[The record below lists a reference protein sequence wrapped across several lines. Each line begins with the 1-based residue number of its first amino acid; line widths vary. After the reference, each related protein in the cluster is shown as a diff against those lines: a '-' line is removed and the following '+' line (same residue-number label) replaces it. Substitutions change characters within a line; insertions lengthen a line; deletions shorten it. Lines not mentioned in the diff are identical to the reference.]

1 RRLLEAGL
9 GGCRL
14 TWIGSVDG
22 GLEELDEFRLSR
34 ASRAAIRRSN
44 ESTRLRMAA
53 LTSAGILT
61 QRSSGR
67 GGLALMPSDV
77 TERDQWRKSLLTVKA
92 YPKSGVRSR
101 SRPSN
106 PWQQANWSS
115 SLHFSNSQPSR
126 NGLCRLLNHT
136 MSESAGHSPVHAVVG
151 EGAGSLVPP
160 VALMA
165 GSLVPFWSNG
175 PGTPAG
181 GG

>member
-1 RRLLEAGL
+1 MHLHMHSPAMFWPECDKPSCAGRSPKHDSFSRSDRRGQTYVRILEAGL

-53 LTSAGILT
+53 LASAGILT

-77 TERDQWRKSLLTVKA
+77 TERDRWRKSLLTVKA
-92 YPKSGVRSR
+92 YPKSGVRR
-101 SRPSN
+101 
-106 PWQQANWSS
+106 
-115 SLHFSNSQPSR
+115 
-126 NGLCRLLNHT
+126 
-136 MSESAGHSPVHAVVG
+136 
-151 EGAGSLVPP
+151 
-160 VALMA
+160 
-165 GSLVPFWSNG
+165 
-175 PGTPAG
+175 
-181 GG
+181 